1 MVGGV
6 KVYDDKNGNLWDR
19 SRVGTPENGVTV
31 DVYAPSYLINCANNA
46 GGFRIREEVTG
57 TSLGNRKNLWI
68 LPPSQQGS
76 KQTNAPLQPQP
87 KSPGCVHT
95 S

>member
-6 KVYDDKNGNLWDR
+6 EVYDDKNGNLWDR

-57 TSLGNRKNLWI
+57 TSLGNRKPVDPF
-68 LPPSQQGS
+68 LPTR
-76 KQTNAPLQPQP
+76 QTD
-87 KSPGCVHT
+87 
-95 S
+95 